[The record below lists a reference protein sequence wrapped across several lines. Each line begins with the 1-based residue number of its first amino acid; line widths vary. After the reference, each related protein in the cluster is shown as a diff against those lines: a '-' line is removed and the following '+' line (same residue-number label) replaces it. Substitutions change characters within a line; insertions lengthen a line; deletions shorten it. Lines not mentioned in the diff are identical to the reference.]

1 MKKISK
7 AGREDIGI
15 WKGRIAASKTM
26 FSRLL
31 REREPYVRAL
41 ALADGVRG
49 WEQFNSVED
58 ALRDY
63 GYSQQV
69 IPLLYR
75 YAVWL
80 QSATTGAPPVIKY
93 PRGANGDALFATAIE
108 ELLGRVNYESGALRE
123 WSHAMFD
130 ACGTGAA
137 IVWYGFHADVVGME
151 DVEAASESA
160 AETVQRALMGDTEA
174 KPGQDSG
181 LAAKALDSV
190 LTDPV
195 SRVALPIEQQVLLA
209 QAAGEQDKQAL
220 AEAKAAD
227 DVRVKRREFWTRRVP
242 MGRTIWDHTVSDL
255 RDARWMARRI
265 VLTLDQAKS
274 MKRIAGGPRQ
284 RLKVRAT
291 SGDDL
296 YEQVRDVDGKPLG
309 GDENGRVVL
318 WEVWDKQNKAVHLIS
333 EEMDEY
339 LEADERYPYPNPQTG
354 EPGVKGF
361 FPCVVA
367 TPIMHGMD
375 TPERTAGVPLGSP
388 GYHIQQEIIK
398 LHNFAMASV
407 KRHSSR
413 MYEVPAGLDADVR
426 AQLESGE
433 DGLTIERPAEV
444 EPGKMILPIQFSGE
458 AYKIIDLIGRLT
470 AEWAM
475 VQGISMTDLTGQPQ
489 ADTATAEQLAVSS
502 GRSQA
507 DHILSSMADYMAQG
521 VEILRDFL
529 KIGLYPPEKIA
540 ALLGPGNEQVMAAW
554 QASSLDGDRIIYKLA
569 SQAKADQVVRVKQ
582 LGDALGLVQTY
593 QDPMMPGLPKYDP
606 APIVEEL
613 FMALGVGK
621 LQPIQWTPEAI
632 AQRLMLSGG
641 APAGGG
647 EGGGGGPDKRERE
660 QGPPSRASQQTAAR
674 REGR

>member
-7 AGREDIGI
+7 GGREDIGI

-31 REREPYVRAL
+31 RERQSFVRAL
-41 ALADGVRG
+41 ALADGAHG
-49 WEQFNSVED
+49 WENYKNVEQ
-58 ALRDY
+58 ALQDL
-63 GYSQQV
+63 GYSQQTV
-69 IPLLYR
+69 PLSYR

-80 QSATTGAPPVIKY
+80 QSQTTGAPPVIKY
-93 PRGANGDALFATAIE
+93 PRGANGDATFATTIE
-108 ELLGRVNYESGALRE
+108 ELLGRVWWESGALRE
-123 WSHAMFD
+123 WSQAIFD
-130 ACGTGAA
+130 ICGLGAGV
-137 IVWYGFHADVVGME
+137 VWYGFHADVVGMA
-151 DVEAASESA
+151 DVEGASEPV
-160 AETVQRALMGDTEA
+160 AETVQRALMGDIEA

-181 LAAKALDSV
+181 LASKALDSI

-195 SRVALPIEQQVLLA
+195 SRVAIPLEKQVALA
-209 QAAGEQDKQAL
+209 RAAGEQDKQAL

-227 DVRVKRREFWTRRVP
+227 DVRVRRREFWSRRLP
-242 MGRTIWDHTVSDL
+242 IGWTIWDHTVSDL

-265 VLTLDQAKS
+265 VLTLDQAKA

-284 RLKVRAT
+284 RLQVRA
-291 SGDDL
+291 SSADDL
-296 YEQVRDVDGKPLG
+296 FEQVRDVDGKPLG
-309 GDENGRVVL
+309 GDENGRVVM

-339 LEADERYPYPNPQTG
+339 LEADETYPYPDPQTG
-354 EPGVKGF
+354 EPGVPGF
-361 FPCVVA
+361 FPCTVA
-367 TPIMHGMD
+367 TPIKHGMD
-375 TPERTAGVPLGSP
+375 TPERTAGMPLISP
-388 GYHIQQEIIK
+388 GYPIQQEIVR

-413 MYEVPAGLDADVR
+413 MYEVPAGLDPDVR

-433 DGLTIERPAEV
+433 DGLTVERPAEV
-444 EPGKMILPIQFSGE
+444 EAGKMILPIQFSGE

-475 VQGISMTDLTGQPQ
+475 VQGFPMADLTSQPQ
-489 ADTATAEQLAVSS
+489 ADTATAEQLSVSA

-507 DHILSSMADYMAQG
+507 DYILSSMAEFMAHG
-521 VEILRDFL
+521 VEILRAFL

-540 ALLGPGNEQVMAAW
+540 ALLGPGSEQIMAGW
-554 QASSLDGDRIIYKLA
+554 QASSLDGDRITYKLA

-593 QDPMMPGLPKYDP
+593 QDPLMPGLPKYDP

-621 LQPIQWTPEAI
+621 LQPIQWTPEMV
-632 AQRLMLSGG
+632 AQRLMLMGG
-641 APAGGG
+641 GPAGPQGA
-647 EGGGGGPDKRERE
+647 EGGPDKRERE